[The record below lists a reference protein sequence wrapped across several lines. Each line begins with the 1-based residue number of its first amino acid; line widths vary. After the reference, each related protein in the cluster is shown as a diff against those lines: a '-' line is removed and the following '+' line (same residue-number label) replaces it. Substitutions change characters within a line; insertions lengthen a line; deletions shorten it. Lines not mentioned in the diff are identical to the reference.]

1 MTDTANLERQH
12 QDFFDLMNKIAM
24 HKSEQQVEANASTI
38 SLLLSQLSG
47 KLKIHI
53 ISEDK
58 FLYPALMNNTNP
70 KIKTT
75 SQAFY
80 AEMGG
85 LSQVFAEFKNNFAT
99 TNKITANPTA
109 FLSESQKVF
118 LALKK
123 RIEKENKDLYPLLS
137 Y

>member
-1 MTDTANLERQH
+1 MTNTANLERQH
-12 QDFFDLMNKIAM
+12 QDFFDLISKIAI
-24 HKSEQQVEANASTI
+24 HKSEQQVKDNASTI

-58 FLYPALMNNTNP
+58 FLYPSLKNSTNP
-70 KIKTT
+70 TIKTT

-85 LSQVFAEFKNNFAT
+85 LSQVFGDL
-99 TNKITANPTA
+99 KINLQLLIKSRLTQQY
-109 FLSESQKVF
+109 FL
-118 LALKK
+118 LNRKK
-123 RIEKENKDLYPLLS
+123 FF
-137 Y
+137 

>member
-1 MTDTANLERQH
+1 MTNTANLERQH
-12 QDFFDLMNKIAM
+12 QEFFDLITKMEL
-24 HKSEQQVEANASTI
+24 HKSEQQVKDNAGTI

-58 FLYPALMNNTNP
+58 FLYPALMKNTNP

-75 SQAFY
+75 SQAFFE
-80 AEMGG
+80 EMGG
-85 LSQVFAEFKNNFAT
+85 LSKVFEEFKNSFAT
-99 TNKITANPTA
+99 TNKIASNSAA
-109 FLSESQKVF
+109 FLRESQKVF

-137 Y
+137 Q